1 MTAQYRRRIRK
12 VAVLGSG
19 VMGAG
24 LACHMANAGF
34 EVLLLDIVPF
44 DLTDE
49 ERKDPAK
56 RNRLVNENLKKA
68 LKAKPAALYSRKL
81 AKYIRTG
88 NFEDDFDKI
97 SSCDWVLE
105 AVIERLD
112 IKRQIFEKVEQYRM
126 PGSIISSNT
135 SGIPIGMIAEG
146 RSPDFKKHF
155 LGTHFFNPP
164 RYMRLLE
171 IIPTPNTDTGIT
183 AFFMQFGDKI
193 LGKTTVLCKDTP
205 GFIANRIGVYAMA
218 KIYELA
224 AKLGLTATE
233 VDKLTGKAIGR
244 PKTGT
249 FRLGDLV
256 GLDVAVKVIQG
267 LKQNCPGDTMIQ
279 ALESP
284 PFMDYLIEHKFLGNK
299 TGKGFFERTKEK
311 DERGKR
317 IILELDLNT
326 YEYRPSSKPALPS
339 LDLARQIPEAA
350 ARIRALYKEQDKGG
364 QLLFE
369 HFNSLFA
376 YVSTKVPEISD
387 TIYNIDE
394 AMKAGFNWQFGPFE
408 YWDIMGVENTLSELK
423 KSGYAVAPWVEEMLK
438 AGFDSFYQLK
448 EGKRFYYDVQSK
460 SMQAVPGQD
469 AFIILKN
476 IPSAPI
482 YQNDELKL
490 YDIGDGVLCA
500 EFNSPNNTIGEGVLT
515 GLNESLDIAIDQG
528 WAGMVIGNNAEHFS
542 VGANLMLVGMM
553 AFQKDFE
560 KLDQAVRLFQDFNMR
575 CRYSPVP
582 VVAAVQGYTFGGGCE
597 MSMHCDKTI
606 AAAESY
612 IGLVEVGVG
621 LIPGGGGTKE
631 FALRISEAFHKEDT
645 MIPVL
650 FEGFK
655 TIGMGKVATSAV
667 EAFELGYLR
676 KGVDRVILNSSR
688 NLKEAKKEV
697 LHLSPYYVQ
706 PRPKEITVTGRTGL
720 GSLYVGI
727 NELYRGNY
735 ASEYDVKIA
744 KKIANVLCGGDITG
758 TQKVSEQ
765 YLLDLEREAF
775 LSLCGEQKT
784 LERIQYMLENKKPLR
799 N

>member
-1 MTAQYRRRIRK
+1 MTPQFSKRITK

-19 VMGAG
+19 VMGSG

-44 DLTDE
+44 DLTEE
-49 ERKDPAK
+49 ERKDPKK
-56 RNRLVNENLKKA
+56 RNQLVNDNLKKA
-68 LKAKPAALYSRKL
+68 LKSKPAALYTKDL
-81 AKYIRTG
+81 AKYITTG
-88 NFEDDFDKI
+88 NFDDDFDKI
-97 SSCDWVLE
+97 ADCDWVLE

-112 IKRQIFEKVEQYRM
+112 IKQQIFKKVDRYRK

-146 RSPDFKKHF
+146 RSEAFRAHF

-171 IIPTPNTDTGIT
+171 VIPTPDTKQDIVD
-183 AFFMQFGDKI
+183 FFMEFGDKI
-193 LGKTTVLCKDTP
+193 LGKTTVYCKDTP
-205 GFIANRIGVYAMA
+205 GFIANRVGVYAMA
-218 KIYELA
+218 KIYELTA
-224 AKLGLTATE
+224 QLELTPTE
-233 VDKLTGKAIGR
+233 VDKLTGPAIGR

-256 GLDVAVKVIQG
+256 GLDVAVKVIEG
-267 LKQNCPGDTMIQ
+267 LKQNCPDDPMIQ
-279 ALESP
+279 ELQMP
-284 PFMDYLIEHKFLGNK
+284 GFMTYLIENKFLGNK
-299 TGKGFFERTKEK
+299 TGKGFYERTKEK
-311 DERGKR
+311 DARGKR
-317 IILELDLNT
+317 VILELDLRT
-326 YEYRPSSKPALPS
+326 HEYHPTAKPNVPS
-339 LDLARQIPEAA
+339 LLLAKQIPGTEQ
-350 ARIRALYKEQDKGG
+350 RIRALYKESDKGG
-364 QLLFE
+364 QLLRE

-376 YVSTKVPEISD
+376 YVSSKVPEITDSL
-387 TIYNIDE
+387 YNIDE
-394 AMKAGFNWQFGPFE
+394 ALKAGFNWQFGPFE
-408 YWDIMGVENTLSELK
+408 YWDILGVKETLK
-423 KSGYAVAPWVEEMLK
+423 AIKASGYRVAPWVEEMIDSGH
-438 AGFDSFYQLK
+438 ASFYKL
-448 EGKRFYYDVQSK
+448 ESGKRLYYDIRSK
-460 SMQAVPGQD
+460 SYLPIPGQGE
-469 AFIILKN
+469 FVILKYN
-476 IPSAPI
+476 TTPPVF
-482 YQNDELKL
+482 QNEELTL

-500 EFNSPNNTIGEGVLT
+500 EFNSQNNTIGEGVLK
-515 GLNESLDIAIDQG
+515 GLNESLDIAVNEG
-528 WAGMVIGNNAEHFS
+528 WAGLVIGNNAEHFS

-560 KLDQAVRLFQDFNMR
+560 QLDQAVRLFQDFNMR

-597 MSMHCDKTI
+597 MLMHCDKTV

-621 LIPGGGGTKE
+621 LLPGGGGTKE
-631 FALRISEAFHKEDT
+631 FALRISEAFHTDDT

-650 FEGFK
+650 IDGFK
-655 TIGMGKVATSAV
+655 TIGMGKVATSAA

-676 KGVDRVILNSSR
+676 KGIDRVVLNPSR
-688 NLKEAKKEV
+688 NIGEAKREV
-697 LHLSPYYVQ
+697 LQLAPYYVQ

-720 GSLYVGI
+720 GAMYVAI

-735 ASEYDVKIA
+735 ASEYDVLIA
-744 KKIANVLCGGDITG
+744 KKIANVLCGGDLTG